1 MTLPRGGWDFPR
13 VLLASHGL
21 HFNPPTPWGVGH
33 GIHLG
38 LTTQSLFQSTHPVGG
53 GTPAEVGQ
61 TAWQVFQSTH
71 PVGGGTA
78 LALCE
83 VLEGRKFQSTH
94 PVGGGTSTN
103 FATPSL
109 TSYFNPPTPWGVG
122 LFNHEP
128 ISRQCV
134 ISIHP
139 PRGGWDEMIC
149 SARSGGNEIS
159 IHPPRGGWDDYVLIV
174 RYTSGNFNPPTPWG
188 VGPDAKEKFSAATY
202 FNPPTPWGVGLNCEI
217 S

>member
-1 MTLPRGGWDFPR
+1 MADIRESKYAHFLEDVCSDIVKTKPKNIAVVFFSDDGG
-13 VLLASHGL
+13 AH
-21 HFNPPTPWGVGH
+21 
-33 GIHLG
+33 
-38 LTTQSLFQSTHPVGG
+38 THYF
-53 GTPAEVGQ
+53 GTCYPAEVGQ
-61 TAWQVFQSTH
+61 MAWQLFQSTH

-78 LALCE
+78 LARCE

-149 SARSGGNEIS
+149 SARSGGNEEKQNNYQKS
-159 IHPPRGGWDDYVLIV
+159 IKNLL
-174 RYTSGNFNPPTPWG
+174 TFTPQCANIYSQG
-188 VGPDAKEKFSAATY
+188 RKPENMEVNVT
-202 FNPPTPWGVGLNCEI
+202 
-217 S
+217 